1 MTALRTAGLVAQA
14 GEFSFVLATVGL
26 QLGAIAQSTF
36 SQAMGAAVISIV
48 LAGPVAAGSARM
60 GAWFERRTPSAATTL
75 EAAHG
80 LRRHVVLL
88 GYGSVGRTVARVL
101 QARSIPWVAIDADYR
116 LVRAA
121 TAGGLPVLYGD
132 VGALPVL
139 EAAAIDEASML
150 VAAVSDPLATRQAI
164 QHAMRRNPR
173 LHVVVRAHSETE
185 QAELQGLG
193 AAHVITAERQLGH
206 ELLRHTLL
214 RYGISAGEIDLI
226 LRRRG

>member
-1 MTALRTAGLVAQA
+1 VTALRTAGLVAQA

-26 QLGAIAQSTF
+26 QLGAISQPTF

-48 LAGPVAAGSARM
+48 LAGPVAAASARM
-60 GAWFERRTPSAATTL
+60 GEWLERRAPSPAAPP
-75 EAAHG
+75 EVARG

-132 VGALPVL
+132 AGTLPVL
-139 EAAAIDEASML
+139 EAAAIDEATML
-150 VAAVSDPLATRQAI
+150 VAAISDPLATRQAI

-173 LHVVVRAHSETE
+173 LHVVVRAHSEAE

-193 AAHVITAERQLGH
+193 AARVITAERQLGH